1 MDKNTLLEILDKSA
15 MSLAGLEFIPVYDE
29 NDEIVGAQLMIT
41 TDLVDPLEDELTTTQ
56 VIEKHLLSK
65 EQSLNEVLNRA
76 ENNQEEEE

>member
-1 MDKNTLLEILDKSA
+1 MDKNILLEILDKSA

-56 VIEKHLLSK
+56 VIEKHLLG
-65 EQSLNEVLNRA
+65 EGQTLEEVMS
-76 ENNQEEEE
+76 EYEKHQDEEE